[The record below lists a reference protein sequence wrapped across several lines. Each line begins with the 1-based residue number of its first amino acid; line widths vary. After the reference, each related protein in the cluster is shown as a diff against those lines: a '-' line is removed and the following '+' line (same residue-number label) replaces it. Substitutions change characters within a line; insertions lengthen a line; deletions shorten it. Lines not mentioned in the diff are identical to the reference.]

1 MRVGMTIFNQN
12 YEDWDRYEADEH
24 GQDVPP
30 TPQRRDVDI
39 FREELALAIEADSLG
54 FDSVWTVEH
63 HFTPYTMVTNPLQ
76 WLTYLAGVT
85 KNVDLG
91 TMVIVLPWHN
101 PVRVAEDLNMLQ
113 TFLGPNRRVIAGLGR
128 GIARREYA
136 GLNVDQNL
144 ARPWYDESIQIITS
158 LLRDGAVTFPGRF
171 FNVDKLRLRPAPER
185 DMSDLIYS
193 ASGSPET
200 MEIMGKTGVRPLII
214 PSQDLATSLQGL
226 HAYNRMRADAGFE
239 PTDTKLALW
248 TYVAETE
255 EEARAGAEEYMT
267 NYADSALR
275 HYELLHNYHKDIKGY
290 ERYQMMNAML
300 AGDQGAAYRKSWAAG
315 HPWGTPEQVIEM
327 VKQRAAEFGASEI
340 TFVFAYG
347 GMPIEKAQKSM
358 RLFAEKVMPE
368 IKKITAKPI
377 ELLVSA

>member
-12 YEDWDRYEADEH
+12 YQDWDRFEAEEA
-24 GQDVPP
+24 GQDVPAKP
-30 TPQRRDVDI
+30 ERRDVDI
-39 FREELALAIEADSLG
+39 FREELALAIEADALG

-63 HFTPYTMVTNPLQ
+63 HFTPYTM
-76 WLTYLAGVT
+76 VT

-136 GLNVDQNL
+136 GLSVDQNL
-144 ARPWYDESIQIITS
+144 ARPWYDESVQIITS
-158 LLRDGAVTFPGRF
+158 LLRDGEVTFHGRF
-171 FNVDKLRLRPAPER
+171 FNLDKVRLRPAPER
-185 DMSDLIYS
+185 DLSELIYS

-200 MEIMGKTGVRPLII
+200 MEIMGKTGIRPLII
-214 PSQDLATSLQGL
+214 PQQDLATSLQGL
-226 HAYNRMRADAGFE
+226 HGYNRIRAEAGFE

-275 HYELLHNYHKDIKGY
+275 HYELLANYHKDIKGY
-290 ERYQMMNAML
+290 ERYQMMNEML
-300 AGDQGAAYRKSWAAG
+300 SGDKGASYRKSWAAG
-315 HPWGTPEQVIEM
+315 HPWGTPEQVIEQ
-327 VKQRAAEFGASEI
+327 VKQRATEFGASEI
-340 TFVFAYG
+340 TFIFAYG

-358 RLFAEKVMPE
+358 RLFAKEVLPE
-368 IKKITAKPI
+368 IKKITTKPI
-377 ELLVSA
+377 DVLVSA